1 VREIS
6 VPALVAARPQAN
18 LTDLIVENAEA
29 FGHLVGYRRRG
40 ADDLWHAVTWSV
52 FRDEVEAVAKGLVA
66 SGVQAG
72 DRVTLMARTR
82 YEWTLI
88 DVAIWFAGAVTVP
101 IYETSSIEQVQWI
114 LSDSDARLCVVEAAT
129 HQATV
134 TAAQQRGAP
143 AVPVL
148 VIDDGAVASLTAAG
162 RDVPDDEIARR
173 RATLDG
179 SSIATLIYT
188 SGTTGRPKGCELTHA
203 NFFELSVN
211 TVQHLAQV
219 VRADNASTLLFLPL
233 AHVFARFIQVLCIA
247 ARAELGHS
255 PDVKNLL
262 GDLAGFR
269 PSFILAVPR
278 VFEKIYNSAE
288 ASATADGKGKIFAS
302 AARTATAYSEALDA
316 GGPSLGLKA
325 RHLVFDRLV
334 YSKLRNRMGGQV
346 AYAVSGGAALGT
358 RLGHFFRGAGI
369 SVLEGWGLTET
380 TAPATVNTPD
390 DFRIGTV
397 GRPLPGVDVAISD
410 DGELLVRGVN
420 VMTGYYQN
428 DEATAQALNAGW
440 FHTGDIGEIDTD
452 GFVRITGRKKEIIV
466 TAAGKNV
473 APAVLEDRLRGH
485 PLVSQCIVVGEQR
498 PFIGALVTLDDEML
512 GTWLAARDRSPL
524 TVKQATTDPDVRA
537 AVQLA
542 VDDANLAVSKA
553 ESIRSFVLLDI
564 DFTEAGGHLTPKLS
578 IKRAVVTAEFADAI
592 EGIYSGGGGQ

>member
-1 VREIS
+1 MREIS
-6 VPALVAARPQAN
+6 VPALVAARPEAN
-18 LTDLIVENAEA
+18 LTDLVVENAEA
-29 FGHLVGYRRRG
+29 FGPLVGYRRRG
-40 ADDLWHAVTWSV
+40 ADGLWHAVTWAD
-52 FRDEVEAVAKGLVA
+52 FRTQVEAVAKGLVA
-66 SGVQAG
+66 HGVQPG
-72 DRVTLMARTR
+72 DRVALMARTR
-82 YEWTLI
+82 YEWTLV
-88 DVAIWFAGAVTVP
+88 DVAIWFAGAITVP
-101 IYETSSIEQVQWI
+101 IYETSSVEQVQWI
-114 LSDSDARLCVVEAAT
+114 LSDSDARLCVVEGAP
-129 HQATV
+129 HRSTV
-134 TAAQQRGAP
+134 AAAQDRGAP
-143 AVPVL
+143 QVPIL
-148 VIDDGAVASLTAAG
+148 VMDDDAVATLTAAG
-162 RDVPDDEIARR
+162 SEVSDDEITRR
-173 RATLDG
+173 RATLNG
-179 SSIATLIYT
+179 ASLATLIYT

-203 NFFELSVN
+203 NFYELAVN
-211 TVQHLAQV
+211 TTQHLAQV
-219 VRADNASTLLFLPL
+219 VRADDASTMLFLPL

-262 GDLAGFR
+262 DDLAGFR

-288 ASATADGKGKIFAS
+288 ASATADGKGKIFTS
-302 AARTATAYSEALDA
+302 AAQTATAYSQALDA
-316 GGPSLGLKA
+316 GGPSMLLKA

-334 YSKLRNRMGGQV
+334 YSRLRGRMGGRV
-346 AYAVSGGAALGT
+346 TYAVSGGAALGT

-397 GRPLPGVDVAISD
+397 GRPVPGVDVAVSD

-420 VMTGYYQN
+420 VMAGYYRN
-428 DEATAQALNAGW
+428 EEATAAALNAGW

-466 TAAGKNV
+466 TAGGKNV

-512 GTWLAARDRSPL
+512 TTWLGARGRPSL
-524 TVKQATTDPDVRA
+524 TVTQATTDPEVRA

-553 ESIRSFVLLDI
+553 ESIRAFALLDT

-578 IKRAVVTAEFADAI
+578 IKRAVVTAEFAEAI
-592 EGIYSGGGGQ
+592 EGLYSGGSGA